1 MKQRFESVSVEK
13 CVVRPDNP
21 QIMKDEEFNRLVR
34 NIQEEGFLEPILV
47 VDDKDH
53 FEILSGAHRYEA
65 AKVLG
70 LSEVPAIILEE
81 VPEERRIYLLVRMN
95 AIKGQLDR
103 YKFTDL
109 VNKFLKDYEKS
120 AWGELIDLFMVD
132 KEEFERLYLDI
143 KHSLPKEIQDMLPKT
158 GEEIKNIEN
167 LAQILNRLFSQYGD
181 TLELNFM
188 IMDFGG
194 KEHLWIKCEPDT
206 WKYVKMFVDKCKT
219 ENLNMDIEIGKLIK
233 ANVE

>member
-188 IMDFGG
+188 IM
-194 KEHLWIKCEPDT
+194 
-206 WKYVKMFVDKCKT
+206 
-219 ENLNMDIEIGKLIK
+219 
-233 ANVE
+233 